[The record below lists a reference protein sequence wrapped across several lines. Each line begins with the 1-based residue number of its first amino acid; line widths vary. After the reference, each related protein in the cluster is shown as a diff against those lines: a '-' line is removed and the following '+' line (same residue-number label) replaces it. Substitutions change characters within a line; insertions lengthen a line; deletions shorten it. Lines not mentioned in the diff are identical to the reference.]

1 MSARG
6 LNPEEE
12 WTRGGV
18 PVRMLGPEGGWI
30 GGGSHIELRMEQV
43 LARTL
48 GPKDVDVEIPHQLG
62 TRMKDSLNVVETGE
76 RNILYNG
83 LETSP

>member
-1 MSARG
+1 MD
-6 LNPEEE
+6 
-12 WTRGGV
+12 TRRCASKDV
-18 PVRMLGPEGGWI
+18 GPRRRVDWGE
-30 GGGSHIELRMEQV
+30 GGSHIELRREQV

-48 GPKDVDVEIPHQLG
+48 GPKGVDVEIPHQLG
-62 TRMKDSLNVVETGE
+62 TRMKDSLNVVESGE